1 MRARQAAIKERHAP
15 AAMENVF
22 ACYDLTCMLRSGV
35 AGCISG
41 TTSNLS
47 ENVAA
52 VVAHRRTASTAVWNT
67 SVAGH
72 YDNMLAAYPL
82 DGF

>member
-1 MRARQAAIKERHAP
+1 
-15 AAMENVF
+15 MENIF

-41 TTSNLS
+41 TTNKLI

-52 VVAHRRTASTAVWNT
+52 VVAHRRTASTAVWNN
-67 SVAGH
+67 SVAG
-72 YDNMLAAYPL
+72 Y
-82 DGF
+82 